1 MAAFGSLCLLI
12 ALALAAYN
20 LLAGALALRWLAVP
34 EPQYSPEQLSKW
46 YQQGRI
52 AVFAFWGALFLAIA
66 LRVLAPVSTNSVAFQ
81 IGAGVVLMVPTIY
94 IAWLGY
100 TRRAFRLSPERLA
113 DTARRAGIAGFVAV
127 TGAAFALIWS
137 VFTNDFSITYI
148 LEHSN
153 RALPIPYKF
162 AALWSG
168 QEGSLLLWAWLLG
181 MYGFVLRLRHKT
193 DVKLYAY
200 AGSILAGVQKFFLS
214 VLVFAAPPFALLP
227 GFAAGGQVPADGNG
241 LNPLLQYP
249 EMVIHPPMLYLGYVG
264 FSVPFAFA
272 LGALM
277 MRYPGEKWI
286 KITRTWTMVTWLF
299 LTCGIFLGMHWAY
312 AVLGWGGYWGWDPVE
327 NASFMPWLTGTAFL
341 HSVMMQE
348 RKGMMKSW
356 NVWLIFSTFLLTL
369 LGTLLTRAGLVS
381 SVHAFAQ
388 SSIGTW
394 FVVFMCIVLA
404 VCIFTYVLQRSHLKT
419 EHQMESLVSRES
431 SFLFN
436 NLMLLTACFV
446 ILWGTLFPI
455 LSEYVQGSKVT
466 VGAPFYNAVAVPIG
480 LFLLFLTGVGPL
492 LPWRA
497 TSLKA
502 IKRNFVL
509 PSIAL
514 WATVIVCL
522 VAGANPWQ
530 GGAFDQGRFYAVVA
544 FALSAA
550 VLTAILSEF
559 FRGAAVISR
568 QTGRNLF
575 AALWL
580 LTRRNT
586 RRYGGYLVHIGVVI
600 VVIGL
605 AGAAF
610 NRNAEKEM
618 AFHDQLN
625 IGPYTLVQVGSS
637 QDTNPDFDSD
647 YAVLDVY
654 KGGKKVF
661 QMTPEQ
667 RFYHLGEGVQ
677 PQTMV
682 AIHSI
687 PEWDLYVVFEGIN
700 QDTNQ
705 PIIKAFLNPLVGWI
719 WFGLGVIVIG
729 TFIALVPSLTPA
741 TAALRVPATQAA
753 PIVPAIKGGD

>member
-1 MAAFGSLCLLI
+1 MAAFGSFALLI

-20 LLAGALALRWLAVP
+20 LLAGALALRLIATGQP
-34 EPQYSPEQLSKW
+34 A
-46 YQQGRI
+46 RI
-52 AVFAFWGALFLAIA
+52 
-66 LRVLAPVSTNSVAFQ
+66 
-81 IGAGVVLMVPTIY
+81 
-94 IAWLGY
+94 
-100 TRRAFRLSPERLA
+100 SPERLA
-113 DTARRAGIAGFVAV
+113 DTARRAGIASFVAV
-127 TGAAFALIWS
+127 TAAAFALIWS

-148 LEHSN
+148 MEHSN
-153 RALPIPYKF
+153 RALPGPYKF
-162 AALWSG
+162 SALWSG
-168 QEGSLLLWAWLLG
+168 QEGSLLLWAWLLAA
-181 MYGFVLRLRHKT
+181 YGFVLRLTHKT

-200 AGSILAGVQKFFLS
+200 AGTILAAIQAFFLMI
-214 VLVFAAPPFALLP
+214 LCFAAPPFALYQGAIP
-227 GFAAGGQVPADGNG
+227 DDGNG

-286 KITRTWTMVTWLF
+286 KVTRIWTMVTWLF

-348 RKGMMKSW
+348 KKGMMKSW

-394 FVVFMCIVLA
+394 FVVFMGLVLA
-404 VCIFTYVLQRSHLKT
+404 VCIFTYVLQRSHLKS
-419 EHQMESLVSRES
+419 EHHLESLVSRES

-436 NLMLLTACFV
+436 NLVLLTACFV

-455 LSEYVQGSKVT
+455 ISEYVVGNKVT
-466 VGAPFYNAVAVPIG
+466 VGAPFYNRVAVPIG
-480 LFLLFLTGVGPL
+480 IFLLFLTGVGPL

-497 TSLKA
+497 TSFRS
-502 IKRNFVL
+502 IRRNFVL

-514 WATVIVCL
+514 WATVIVCFA
-522 VAGANPWQ
+522 VGVRPWKDGAL
-530 GGAFDQGRFYAVVA
+530 DQGNFYALVA
-544 FALSAA
+544 FAVSAG
-550 VLTAILSEF
+550 VMTAILSEF
-559 FRGAAVISR
+559 LRGAGVISR
-568 QTGRNLF
+568 QTGRNLI
-575 AALWL
+575 AATWL

-586 RRYGGYLVHIGVVI
+586 RRYGGYIIHIGVVVI
-600 VVIGL
+600 VIGL

-610 NRNAEKEM
+610 NRNIESEM
-618 AFHDQLN
+618 ALHDKMS
-625 IGPYTLVQVGSS
+625 IGPYTLENVGAT
-637 QDTNPDFDSD
+637 QDSNANYNSE
-647 YAVLDVY
+647 YARLDVY
-654 KGGKKVF
+654 KDGKKQF
-661 QMTPEQ
+661 QMTPEK
-667 RFYHLGEGVQ
+667 RVYLASEQ

-682 AIHSI
+682 AIHSV
-687 PEWDLYVVFEGIN
+687 PEWDLYVVYEG
-700 QDTNQ
+700 TNPDSGQ

-719 WFGLGVIVIG
+719 WAGLVILVWG
-729 TFIALVPSLTPA
+729 TAIALVPSLSPA
-741 TAALRVPATQAA
+741 SAVVRVPARSA
-753 PIVPAIKGGD
+753 PTEPAFKGGIV